1 MVRYD
6 YFRYVYTQF
15 GMLSL
20 SGTEHCCHIKKK
32 KIAIKHKYYI
42 NIKTILEAI
51 F

>member
-1 MVRYD
+1 MIILDTFIRN
-6 YFRYVYTQF
+6 
-15 GMLSL
+15 L
-20 SGTEHCCHIKKK
+20 ECCPFQVLNTAVILKK

>member
-1 MVRYD
+1 MIILDTFIRN
-6 YFRYVYTQF
+6 
-15 GMLSL
+15 L
-20 SGTEHCCHIKKK
+20 ECCPFQVLNTAVILKKK